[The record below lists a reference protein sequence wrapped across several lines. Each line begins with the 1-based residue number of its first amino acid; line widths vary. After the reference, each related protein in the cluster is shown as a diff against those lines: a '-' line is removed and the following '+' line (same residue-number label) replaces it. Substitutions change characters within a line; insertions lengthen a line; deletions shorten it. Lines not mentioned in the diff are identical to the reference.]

1 MFPEQ
6 GGIETVRQIQVVCP
20 PQTVQ
25 GVDSRTQDS
34 GSQTLHQVLG
44 GDSGHQWGEV
54 ISGLMT
60 SRLQGG
66 RMGLGLKAG
75 SGFKLPEA
83 ASYRLWG
90 LGQMSYPSESQFY
103 YLQNAGIKTPSY

>member
-1 MFPEQ
+1 MPWLEAPVPYQSHDNESKGRIVPEENNEMFPEQ

-25 GVDSRTQDS
+25 GVDSRTQDP

-66 RMGLGLKAG
+66 TVACCHQARDPGT
-75 SGFKLPEA
+75 PEHV
-83 ASYRLWG
+83 
-90 LGQMSYPSESQFY
+90 
-103 YLQNAGIKTPSY
+103 NI